1 MYVYKGRSSAS
12 SSENVG
18 NSRKFRYGSKAQ
30 EAVHELARDL
40 HAAGV
45 MNKQTMRRFD
55 AMCLTLVQP
64 MSGDDIRVLRV
75 REEVSQAVFAK
86 FLNVTTNA
94 VSQWE
99 RGEKKPTGSALKL
112 LNLVQKKGL
121 QAIL

>member
-1 MYVYKGRSSAS
+1 MNTSK
-12 SSENVG
+12 ENTYE
-18 NSRKFRYGSKAQ
+18 SPAL
-30 EAVHELARDL
+30 EALHELAKDI

-45 MNKQTMRRFD
+45 MSKQTMRKFD
-55 AMCLTLVQP
+55 ALCLTQVEPLAP
-64 MSGDDIRVLRV
+64 DDIRQLR
-75 REEVSQAVFAK
+75 EQEGVSQAVLAK